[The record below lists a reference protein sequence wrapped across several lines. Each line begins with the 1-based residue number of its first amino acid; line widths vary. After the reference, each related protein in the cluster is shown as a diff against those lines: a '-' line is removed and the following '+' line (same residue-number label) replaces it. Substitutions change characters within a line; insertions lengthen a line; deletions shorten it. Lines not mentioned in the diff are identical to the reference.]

1 MGNFSDKVKIVYLTF
16 VIFFA
21 LGVLAYL
28 LDTWGV
34 INMEEYVPFI
44 AEESPLVPADDDDP
58 GLLEWER
65 LQKEETRIEEERIK
79 LEEERLKLE
88 EMLAQIKSREEE
100 LGAREEG
107 LSDERRLLEEQQAA
121 RFQRQEMIRE
131 MATRM
136 TNMPPADAVAIM
148 AGFSNTDLVDVLL
161 QMERNAVQGGQQ
173 SIVPFLMTLLPRD
186 RAALLGTLM
195 MDEEARR
202 LPRTDQGGENDLLP
216 DAGDADPLDA
226 VGGDDAANADLNPT
240 EEPDL
245 AAGG

>member
-34 INMEEYVPFI
+34 INMEEYIPFLE
-44 AEESPLVPADDDDP
+44 EESPLVAEDADEP

-65 LQKEETRIEEERIK
+65 LEKEEIRIEEERIK

-88 EMLAQIKSREEE
+88 ETLAAIKAKEEE
-100 LGAREEG
+100 LAARERG
-107 LSDERRLLEEQQAA
+107 VSEEKQQIAENQAA
-121 RFQRQEMIRE
+121 RFQREEMIRN

-136 TNMPPADAVAIM
+136 TNMPPQDAVAIM

-161 QMERNAVQGGQQ
+161 QMEDNAVQAGQQ

-202 LPRTDQGGENDLLP
+202 LPRTDLGEETVDPGPLEGGEVAPVED
-216 DAGDADPLDA
+216 GT
-226 VGGDDAANADLNPT
+226 GEEAAPG
-240 EEPDL
+240 P
-245 AAGG
+245 

>member
-34 INMEEYVPFI
+34 INMEEYIPFL
-44 AEESPLVPADDDDP
+44 AEEAPLVAEDADSP
-58 GLLEWER
+58 TLLEWER
-65 LQKEETRIEEERIK
+65 LEKEQARIEEERIA

-88 EMLAQIKSREEE
+88 ETLASIKAKEEE
-100 LGAREEG
+100 LGVREKG
-107 LSDERRLLEEQQAA
+107 LSEEKEQLAQDQAD
-121 RFQRQEMIRE
+121 RFQRAEMIQN
-131 MATRM
+131 MATRL

-148 AGFSNTDLVDVLL
+148 AGFSNSDLVDVLL
-161 QMERNAVQGGQQ
+161 QMEENANQAGQQ

-186 RAALLGTLM
+186 RAALIGTLM

-202 LPRTDQGGENDLLP
+202 LPRTGQDTGAGELP
-216 DAGDADPLDA
+216 VEGAP
-226 VGGDDAANADLNPT
+226 
-240 EEPDL
+240 E
-245 AAGG
+245 

>member
-1 MGNFSDKVKIVYLTF
+1 MGNFSDKIKIVYLTF

-21 LGVLAYL
+21 LGVLVYL

-34 INMEEYVPFI
+34 INMEEYIPFLS
-44 AEESPLVPADDDDP
+44 EESPLVAEDADEP

-65 LQKEETRIEEERIK
+65 LEKEQTRIEEERIK

-88 EMLAQIKSREEE
+88 ETLAQIKAREEE
-100 LGAREEG
+100 LGNRERG
-107 LSDERRLLEEQQAA
+107 VKEEKQQIAEAQAA
-121 RFQRQEMIRE
+121 RFQRQEMIRN

-161 QMERNAVQGGQQ
+161 QMEANAVQGGGQ
-173 SIVPFLMTLLPRD
+173 SIVPYLMTLLPRD
-186 RAALLGTLM
+186 RAALIGTLM

-202 LPRTDQGGENDLLP
+202 LPRTDMGDTSLEPGGAD
-216 DAGDADPLDA
+216 GD
-226 VGGDDAANADLNPT
+226 GIGT
-240 EEPDL
+240 ETEAP
-245 AAGG
+245 

>member
-34 INMEEYVPFI
+34 INMEEYIPFLE
-44 AEESPLVPADDDDP
+44 EESPLVAEDADEP

-65 LQKEETRIEEERIK
+65 LEKEQIRIEEERIK

-88 EMLAQIKSREEE
+88 ETLAAIKAKEEE
-100 LGAREEG
+100 LVTRERGVSEEKQQIAEG
-107 LSDERRLLEEQQAA
+107 QAA
-121 RFQRQEMIRE
+121 RFQRQEMIRD

-136 TNMPPADAVAIM
+136 TNMPPQDAVAIM

-161 QMERNAVQGGQQ
+161 QMEANAVQGGGQ

-202 LPRTDQGGENDLLP
+202 LPRTDIGEAESPTPMPGEEDPAPGGEGEAP
-216 DAGDADPLDA
+216 
-226 VGGDDAANADLNPT
+226 
-240 EEPDL
+240 
-245 AAGG
+245 

>member
-34 INMEEYVPFI
+34 INMEEYIPFLE
-44 AEESPLVPADDDDP
+44 EESPLVAEDADEP

-65 LQKEETRIEEERIK
+65 LEKEEIRIEEERIK

-88 EMLAQIKSREEE
+88 ETLAAIKAKEEE
-100 LGAREEG
+100 LAARERG
-107 LSDERRLLEEQQAA
+107 VTEEKEQIAENQAA
-121 RFQRQEMIRE
+121 RFQREEMIRN

-136 TNMPPADAVAIM
+136 TNMPPQDAVAIM

-161 QMERNAVQGGQQ
+161 QMEDNAVQAGQQ

-202 LPRTDQGGENDLLP
+202 LPRTDLG
-216 DAGDADPLDA
+216 
-226 VGGDDAANADLNPT
+226 
-240 EEPDL
+240 EEPVDPGPADGEIAPVEDGTGEE
-245 AAGG
+245 AAP

>member
-34 INMEEYVPFI
+34 INMEEYIPFLE
-44 AEESPLVPADDDDP
+44 EESPLVAEDADEP

-65 LQKEETRIEEERIK
+65 LEKEEIRIEEERIK

-88 EMLAQIKSREEE
+88 ETLAAIKAKEEE
-100 LGAREEG
+100 LAARERG
-107 LSDERRLLEEQQAA
+107 VTEEKEQIAENQAA
-121 RFQRQEMIRE
+121 RFQREEMIRN

-136 TNMPPADAVAIM
+136 TNMPPQDAVAIM

-161 QMERNAVQGGQQ
+161 QMEDNAVQAGQQ

-202 LPRTDQGGENDLLP
+202 LPRTDLGEEQVDP
-216 DAGDADPLDA
+216 GPADGEIAPVEDGTGDEA
-226 VGGDDAANADLNPT
+226 VP
-240 EEPDL
+240 
-245 AAGG
+245 

>member
-1 MGNFSDKVKIVYLTF
+1 MGNFSDKIKIVYLTF

-34 INMEEYVPFI
+34 INMEEYVPFLE
-44 AEESPLVPADDDDP
+44 EESPLVAEDADEP

-65 LQKEETRIEEERIK
+65 LEKEQIRIEEERIK

-88 EMLAQIKSREEE
+88 ETLAAIKAKEEE
-100 LGAREEG
+100 LATRERGVSE
-107 LSDERRLLEEQQAA
+107 ERQQIAENKAA
-121 RFQRQEMIRE
+121 EFQRAEMIRN

-136 TNMPPADAVAIM
+136 TNMPPQDAVAIM

-161 QMERNAVQGGQQ
+161 QMEANAVQAGQQ
-173 SIVPFLMTLLPRD
+173 SIVPFLMTLLPRE

-202 LPRTDQGGENDLLP
+202 LPRTDIGEADSIQNDVATDGEP
-216 DAGDADPLDA
+216 AAIEDGTGDAN
-226 VGGDDAANADLNPT
+226 ANP
-240 EEPDL
+240 
-245 AAGG
+245 